1 MAGMNAE
8 HINPFL
14 MATTQMLKDICG
26 FETKIGKPSVKE
38 AAFHDDTVI
47 TMIGETGEMK
57 GQVMLA
63 LPKHPACDI
72 ASKMCMMPIE
82 ELDEISKSAICEL
95 TNMIMGNA
103 ATIFSTKGIGID
115 ITPPTMCMGNVSF
128 SSSVAQNIAIPLS
141 YEADRTLEM
150 HVTIKGQE

>member
-26 FETKIGKPSVKE
+26 FETKIGKPTVKVASFSDE
-38 AAFHDDTVI
+38 
-47 TMIGETGEMK
+47 TMIIMIGVTGEMK

-63 LPKHPACDI
+63 FPENVACEI
-72 ASKMCMMPIE
+72 ASKMCMMPIA

-115 ITPPTMCMGNVSF
+115 ITPPTMCTGTVSF
-128 SSSVAQNIAIPLS
+128 SSSVAQNIAIPLN
-141 YEADRTLEM
+141 YDADKSLEM
-150 HVTIKGQE
+150 HVTIKE

>member
-26 FETKIGKPSVKE
+26 FETKIGKPAVKVASFSDE
-38 AAFHDDTVI
+38 TVI
-47 TMIGETGEMK
+47 IMIGVTGEMK

-63 LPKHPACDI
+63 FPKTVACEV
-72 ASKMCMMPIE
+72 ASKMCMMPIA

-115 ITPPTMCMGNVSF
+115 ITPPTMCTGTVSF
-128 SSSVAQNIAIPLS
+128 SSSVAQNIAIPLNYDTDKS
-141 YEADRTLEM
+141 LEM
-150 HVTIKGQE
+150 HVTIKE